1 LDLRR
6 TGWQE
11 VIVTDETLNEAE
23 IIVAALRLAGTM
35 TANDKVICST
45 HGKGRAFPPGCPQT
59 A

>member
-1 LDLRR
+1 M
-6 TGWQE
+6 
-11 VIVTDETLNEAE
+11 VTDETLNEAE